1 MPVKITMPRL
11 SDTMEEGTLIK
22 WHVGVGDAVAS
33 GDHLADVETDKAT
46 MELQAFDDGTVA
58 QLPVGEGDVVPVGE
72 LILLLAEEG
81 ESAEEAVKNAGDAK
95 TDPPAAAAPEDGVK
109 KDEPRPGD
117 GESETTAGDS
127 GDADDAKPQ
136 AAGGGAFGGGGASGG
151 GGGKVRISPLARK
164 LADEHGLDPADIEGT
179 GPDGRIIKRD
189 VLAAAKGGGGTG
201 GQGGLGQNQADAKP
215 QAASRGGKSAP
226 PVAAAPV
233 EALEGSLESRT
244 ITLSGMRKTIAK
256 RLVESK
262 TTVPHFQVSVAVDMD
277 PLMELRGTINAQL
290 ESQGIK
296 LSVNDFVTR
305 AVALAC
311 AEHPAVNSSWDVDK
325 IQQHGSVNVGVAIS
339 LPPEKGGGLL
349 VATIRKAHAKGL
361 RQISRDVKQL
371 AKNARS
377 DKGLTVEEMSD
388 STITISNLGMP
399 QYGVTQFTAIINPP
413 NAAIIAVGAA
423 IEKPVVRDGHI
434 VIGHEM
440 NVTLSGDHRVID
452 GAVGAEYL
460 ATMKRL
466 LENPAALLV

>member
-1 MPVKITMPRL
+1 MPIKITMPRL
-11 SDTMEEGTLIK
+11 SDTMEEGELIK
-22 WHVGVGDAVAS
+22 WHVKVGDTVAS
-33 GDHLADVETDKAT
+33 GDHLADVNTDKAT

-58 QLPVGEGDVVPVGE
+58 QQAVEEGATVPVGE

-81 ESAEEAVKNAGDAK
+81 ESAEDAIKNAGDAK
-95 TDPPAAAAPEDGVK
+95 SDPPAASAPDSGVK
-109 KDEPRPGD
+109 NDAPPPGD
-117 GESETTAGDS
+117 GQSKTTDADATASTSNSS
-127 GDADDAKPQ
+127 GD
-136 AAGGGAFGGGGASGG
+136 GSGSGG
-151 GGGKVRISPLARK
+151 GGKIRISPLARK
-164 LADEHGLDPADIEGT
+164 LADEHGLDPASIQGT

-189 VLAAAKGGGGTG
+189 VLSAA
-201 GQGGLGQNQADAKP
+201 QGKSGQADADTKP
-215 QAASRGGKSAP
+215 SPDAAGKSAP
-226 PVAAAPV
+226 PVAAAP
-233 EALEGSLESRT
+233 LQPLSGSLEDKT
-244 ITLSGMRKTIAK
+244 INLTAMRKTIAK

-277 PLMELRGTINAQL
+277 PLIELRKTINGQL
-290 ESQGIK
+290 EAQGVK

-311 AEHPAVNSSWDVDK
+311 VEHPAVNSSWAGDT
-325 IQQHGSVNVGVAIS
+325 IRQHGQVHVGVAIS

-349 VATIRKAHAKGL
+349 VATVRDTHAKGL
-361 RQISRDVKQL
+361 RQISQDVKQL

-377 DKGLTVEEMSD
+377 DKGLTVEQMSD

-423 IEKPVVRDGHI
+423 IEKPVVRDGQI
-434 VIGHEM
+434 VVGHEM

-460 ATMKRL
+460 ATLKRL
-466 LENPAALLV
+466 LENPAALMV